1 MVSKGDS
8 KEMDP
13 SDSVRGGHDNIRHK
27 YNICSLPVGESM
39 ILVNP
44 LPGVLELLTE
54 NGYMYTGHF
63 LNRMR
68 YYKVYKEEKR
78 EEICPIC
85 GDLRTPV

>member
-1 MVSKGDS
+1 MVPKGDRE
-8 KEMDP
+8 EMDANNP
-13 SDSVRGGHDNIRHK
+13 IRSGHDNICHK

-44 LPGVLELLTE
+44 LPGVLELLE
-54 NGYMYTGHF
+54 KNGYTYTGHF